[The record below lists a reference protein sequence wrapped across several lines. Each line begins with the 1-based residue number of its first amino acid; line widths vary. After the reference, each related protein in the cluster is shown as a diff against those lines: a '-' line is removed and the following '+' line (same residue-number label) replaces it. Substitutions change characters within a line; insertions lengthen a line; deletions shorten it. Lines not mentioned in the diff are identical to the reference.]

1 VGPEAS
7 DGKTPGYPVVIFGG
21 SHADVPIEE
30 GSGTRLA
37 EIVAGGTFS
46 CLIDTSMMTVGARP
60 RFFTDFA
67 EALLRNNARPLHLII
82 NEAHLFAPQR
92 RVPDPQS
99 GRMVHAANNLVSGG
113 RVRGLRVMLISQRP
127 AKLHKNS
134 LTQFETLIAMRLIA
148 PQDRAAVEDWIGEW
162 AEPKQ
167 GREIIA
173 SLPSLPRGTGWVW
186 APELDVPAKMD
197 FPRIKTFD
205 SSSTP
210 EDGEPVTAP
219 ADLSAID
226 IAALRDALAV
236 AETGVSAVP
245 KAAVPSRAQLE
256 AAAKRGYER
265 GLAEGR
271 AQGLQEVI
279 AAITPL
285 LGPPEPAMPPTP
297 SPPPRAPRK
306 APEAPSERTSRGQ
319 PELRILRVLAAHH
332 PARFTW
338 AQWATLS
345 HMKRTGGTWQTYV
358 SRLRTAGYLDED
370 GSTIGITPVGLNAAG
385 QVDRPASGTV
395 SANGNRPSAPGRP
408 R

>member
-1 VGPEAS
+1 
-7 DGKTPGYPVVIFGG
+7 
-21 SHADVPIEE
+21 
-30 GSGTRLA
+30 
-37 EIVAGGTFS
+37 
-46 CLIDTSMMTVGARP
+46 MMTVGART

-67 EALLRNNARPLHLII
+67 VALLRNNARPLHLII
-82 NEAHLFAPQR
+82 DEAHLFAPQG

-127 AKLHKNS
+127 AKLHKDS
-134 LTQFETLIAMRLIA
+134 LTQVELIAMRLIA

-186 APELDVPAKMD
+186 APELDVLAKMD

-219 ADLSAID
+219 VELSAID

-245 KAAVPSRAQLE
+245 KAAFLHAPSWKRPKS
-256 AAAKRGYER
+256 AAMSAGWLK
-265 GLAEGR
+265 
-271 AQGLQEVI
+271 
-279 AAITPL
+279 AAL
-285 LGPPEPAMPPTP
+285 RDCRKS
-297 SPPPRAPRK
+297 SPP
-306 APEAPSERTSRGQ
+306 
-319 PELRILRVLAAHH
+319 
-332 PARFTW
+332 
-338 AQWATLS
+338 
-345 HMKRTGGTWQTYV
+345 
-358 SRLRTAGYLDED
+358 
-370 GSTIGITPVGLNAAG
+370 
-385 QVDRPASGTV
+385 
-395 SANGNRPSAPGRP
+395 
-408 R
+408 